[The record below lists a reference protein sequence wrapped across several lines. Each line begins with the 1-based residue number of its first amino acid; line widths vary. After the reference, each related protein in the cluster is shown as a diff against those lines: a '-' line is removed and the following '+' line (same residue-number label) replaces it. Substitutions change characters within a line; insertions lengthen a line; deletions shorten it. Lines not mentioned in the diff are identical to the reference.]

1 MAKNFGTRLPENR
14 EGGTP
19 TPQNTTYSGPVA
31 DKTRYDWDEHEMS
44 ATPDE
49 MAAPEGMP
57 ARRRQ
62 PTTGRGPNMT
72 RRIAVGVGGLAL
84 VGGAI
89 FAMSQFGIL
98 DGILKPKEEE
108 APKEPEPTKLPDK
121 LSPGDYIVGTDMEPG
136 LWIASNFSTND
147 KSGSYMS
154 IRRGEEEFDL
164 KMPQDRQSAT
174 QWAGQAVML
183 DLKAND
189 EVHTTGSLVAY
200 GVTDMPKRLL
210 SDIPNLRA
218 GLLAVGGDLAA
229 GKWQVTPKKIAEEIN
244 LDTYESVYQDVNYYG
259 RLTQIL
265 ARIAKSQ
272 SMTEEDILHTLC
284 GYITLTKEDVDAL
297 HSPYL
302 LADIPYM
309 SDEVEE
315 GDPYATPKVPILDK
329 NGKAVNAST
338 TESNS
343 KTTET
348 EKKTETKDTPAQPA
362 NPSQPA
368 TPEQPANPE
377 TPTAPSETQP
387 NDPFN
392 AATYHMAS
400 ETTPNDPFGGSETS
414 SSTTAPTEN
423 QKQKT
428 PESTNN
434 SSSATQTEQK
444 PTTEGQ
450 TGHDAFGQTPEN
462 QTTGANTTEKDKT
475 TEKKTSDENKDATK
489 TGTLEDPT
497 LTTPQIVAA
506 MLTNANMM
514 THVIEQKEIELQDD
528 TFVLPLLVDMQTTQK
543 TA

>member
-14 EGGTP
+14 EGAEP
-19 TPQNTTYSGPVA
+19 TPQSASHSGPVA

-49 MAAPEGMP
+49 MSAPEGMP
-57 ARRRQ
+57 PRRRQ
-62 PTTGRGPNMT
+62 PTTGHGPSMT

-84 VGGAI
+84 VGGAV
-89 FAMSQFGIL
+89 FAMSHFGIL

-121 LSPGDYIVGTDMEPG
+121 LSPGDYVVGTDMEPG
-136 LWIASNFSTND
+136 IWIASNFSTND

-265 ARIAKSQ
+265 ARIAKAQ
-272 SMTEEDILHTLC
+272 SMTENDILHTLC
-284 GYITLTKEDVDAL
+284 GYVTLTKEDVDAL

-302 LADIPYM
+302 LADVPYM
-309 SDEVEE
+309 ADEVEE

-329 NGKAVNAST
+329 NGKPVNAST
-338 TESNS
+338 TSADGQ
-343 KTTET
+343 TTET
-348 EKKTETKDTPAQPA
+348 EKKTETKDTP
-362 NPSQPA
+362 
-368 TPEQPANPE
+368 TQPANPE
-377 TPTAPSETQP
+377 TPATPQQPNETQP

-400 ETTPNDPFGGSETS
+400 ETTPNDPFGGGGS
-414 SSTTAPTEN
+414 SSTTNASPDGQEQKAPD
-423 QKQKT
+423 
-428 PESTNN
+428 STDT
-434 SSSATQTEQK
+434 SSSSSSSTAQTEQK
-444 PTTEGQ
+444 PSTDGQ
-450 TGHDAFGQTPEN
+450 TGHDAFGQPTDG
-462 QTTGANTTEKDKT
+462 QATGTNGTEKDKT
-475 TEKKTSDENKDATK
+475 TKKTTSDEKKDATQ
-489 TGTLEDPT
+489 TGKLDDPT
-497 LTTPQIVAA
+497 LTAPQVVAA
-506 MLTNANMM
+506 MLMDANMM
-514 THVIEQKEIELQDD
+514 THVIEQKEIELQEN